1 MPQHQSHARRWII
14 LLVVVVIIAA
24 GAVLSSVLGNA
35 ASPVGKPTASPRPS
49 ATTPTVKPIVKP
61 QRTLLIQVRDDDRR
75 VIYSG
80 LIATSFGTT
89 HGARMQLPAGLLVP
103 IPAWV
108 PLRLTGDANDTLQS
122 QHAIEELL
130 GVDVDISLV
139 FDRLAL
145 SGLYDA
151 TLVPLIAQEA
161 KASSDINQWIIKA
174 LINMPPKAA
183 DAGQVVLSLGHMARS
198 SASNIDL
205 VDLMLAIRS
214 DARAKKLTSVTLPT
228 DQVRA
233 TGTAV
238 AIPSATNA
246 VMRKYF
252 SRTLLTPGQ
261 AASPRIVLT
270 AAGASATQL
279 ATATSALIEAG
290 MTVIPG
296 EPIAARKTSAIQV
309 PDSTVSS
316 LIGKKVATVLGMFPE
331 EARRVKGYVV
341 DAEVLLGS
349 DAAQL

>member
-1 MPQHQSHARRWII
+1 MPQHQSHARRWIV
-14 LLVVVVIIAA
+14 LLVVVAIVAA
-24 GAVLSSVLGNA
+24 GAVLSAVLGNA
-35 ASPVGKPTASPRPS
+35 GSPVGKPTASPRPS
-49 ATTPTVKPIVKP
+49 ATTPAIKPVVKP

-80 LIATSFGTT
+80 LIATSFGSTN
-89 HGARMQLPAGLLVP
+89 GAKMQLPAGLLVP
-103 IPAWV
+103 IPTWV

-139 FDRLAL
+139 LDRLAL

-151 TLVPLIAQEA
+151 TLVPQIAQEA
-161 KASSDINQWIIKA
+161 KASSDINQWIIRA
-174 LINMPPKAA
+174 LINMPPKPA

-238 AIPSATNA
+238 AIPSVTNA
-246 VMRKYF
+246 VMREYF

-270 AAGASATQL
+270 PAGASATQL
-279 ATATSALIEAG
+279 ATATSALIEGG

-296 EPIAARKTSAIQV
+296 EPIADRKTSAIQV
-309 PDSTVSS
+309 PDSTAS
-316 LIGKKVATVLGMFPE
+316 LMIGKKVATVLGMFPQE
-331 EARRVKGYVV
+331 VRQVKGYVV

>member
-1 MPQHQSHARRWII
+1 MTQHQSHARRWII
-14 LLVVVVIIAA
+14 LLVVVAIVAA
-24 GAVLSSVLGNA
+24 GAVLSAVLGNA
-35 ASPVGKPTASPRPS
+35 GSPVGKPTASPRPS
-49 ATTPTVKPIVKP
+49 ATTPAVKPVVKP

-80 LIATSFGTT
+80 LIATSFGKTY
-89 HGARMQLPAGLLVP
+89 GARMQLPAGLLVP
-103 IPAWV
+103 IPTWV

-151 TLVPLIAQEA
+151 TLVPLFAQEA

-205 VDLMLAIRS
+205 VDLILAIRS
-214 DARAKKLTSVTLPT
+214 DARAKKLTNVILPT

-246 VMRKYF
+246 VMRQYF
-252 SRTLLTPGQ
+252 SRTLLAPGQ

-270 AAGASATQL
+270 PAGASATQL

-296 EPIAARKTSAIQV
+296 EPMTARKASAIQI

-316 LIGKKVATVLGMFPE
+316 TIGTKVATVLGIFPQE
-331 EARRVKGYVV
+331 VRRVKGYIV

>member
-1 MPQHQSHARRWII
+1 MPQHQSHTRRWII
-14 LLVVVVIIAA
+14 LLVVVVIVAA
-24 GAVLSSVLGNA
+24 GAVLSAVLGNTGT
-35 ASPVGKPTASPRPS
+35 PVGKPTAIPQPS
-49 ATTPTVKPIVKP
+49 ATTPAIKPVAKT
-61 QRTLLIQVRDDDRR
+61 QKTLLVQVRDDERH

-80 LIATSFGTT
+80 LFATSFGNNN
-89 HGARMQLPAGLLVP
+89 GSRMHLPAGLLVP

-139 FDRLAL
+139 LDRLAL

-151 TLVPLIAQEA
+151 TLVPAVAQEA
-161 KASSDINQWIIKA
+161 KASSDIHQWIVKA
-174 LINMPPKAA
+174 LINMPAKPA

-205 VDLMLAIRS
+205 VDLLLDVRA
-214 DARAKKLTSVTLPT
+214 DARAKKLMSVAMPV

-233 TGTAV
+233 TGISV
-238 AIPSATNA
+238 AKPAATDS

-252 SRTLLTPGQ
+252 SRTLLGPGQ
-261 AASPRIVLT
+261 AVSPRVVLT
-270 AAGASATQL
+270 PAGASAAQL
-279 ATATSALIEAG
+279 AAATEALIDAG

-296 EPIAARKTSAIQV
+296 QPIPTRAASKIQV
-309 PDSTVSS
+309 PDSNVSAP
-316 LIGKKVATVLGMFPE
+316 IGRKVATTLKLYPE
-331 EARRVKGYVV
+331 EVRRVKGYVV

-349 DAAQL
+349 NAPQL